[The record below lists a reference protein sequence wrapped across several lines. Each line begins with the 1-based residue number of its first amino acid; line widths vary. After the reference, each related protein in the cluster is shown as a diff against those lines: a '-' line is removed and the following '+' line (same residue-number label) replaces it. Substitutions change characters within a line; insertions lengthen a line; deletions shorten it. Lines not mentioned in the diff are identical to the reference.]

1 MMINTSCSHK
11 EKKMKLIRFV
21 IMLTILIGLS
31 LSTAI
36 AQEKQT
42 EEKKADMP
50 RVRLETSLGNIV
62 VELNPTAAPN
72 TVENYLT
79 YVKDGFYNGTIFHRV
94 IKGFM
99 IQGGG
104 FTSDLQQ
111 KPTRPAIQNE
121 ADNGL
126 KNLRGTIA
134 MARTPDPN
142 SATAQFFI
150 NTVDNAFLN
159 FTAKTPRG
167 WGYCVFGKVVEGM
180 DVVDAIEKQPT
191 TTKNIGGDVP
201 VTPVIINK
209 AVVVEKK

>member
-1 MMINTSCSHK
+1 MNRFFYLVLTLLFAGCSVAIVWAE
-11 EKKMKLIRFV
+11 EK
-21 IMLTILIGLS
+21 
-31 LSTAI
+31 STAL
-36 AQEKQT
+36 
-42 EEKKADMP
+42 P
-50 RVRLETSLGNIV
+50 RVHLETTLGNIV
-62 VELNPTAAPN
+62 VELNPSAAPK
-72 TVENYLT
+72 TVDNFLT

-104 FTSDLQQ
+104 FTEDLQQ
-111 KPTRPAIQNE
+111 KPVRPPIQNE

-150 NTVDNAFLN
+150 NTVDNAFLD
-159 FTAKTPRG
+159 FTAKTPKG

-180 DVVDAIEKQPT
+180 DAVDAIEKQPT
-191 TTKNIGGDVP
+191 TQKHIGGDVP
-201 VTPVIINK
+201 VTPVIIKK
-209 AVVVEKK
+209 AVIVEKK

>member
-1 MMINTSCSHK
+1 MNRFFYLVLTLLFAGYSVATVWAE
-11 EKKMKLIRFV
+11 EK
-21 IMLTILIGLS
+21 
-31 LSTAI
+31 STAL
-36 AQEKQT
+36 
-42 EEKKADMP
+42 P
-50 RVRLETSLGNIV
+50 RVHLETTLGNIV
-62 VELNPTAAPN
+62 VELNPSAAPK
-72 TVENYLT
+72 TVDNFLT

-104 FTSDLQQ
+104 FTADLQQ
-111 KPTRPAIQNE
+111 KNTRPPIQNE

-150 NTVDNAFLN
+150 NTVDNAFLD
-159 FTAKTPRG
+159 FTAKTPKG

-180 DVVDAIEKQPT
+180 DAVDAIENQPT
-191 TTKNIGGDVP
+191 TAKHIGGDVP
-201 VTPVIINK
+201 VTPVIIKK
-209 AVVVEKK
+209 AVIVEKK